1 MSAAA
6 ITLPIL
12 IFIVLF
18 ILVFIRL
25 TSLTSVNEI
34 DLERRNLRGHIF
46 TRGRRSKY
54 AERWDVA

>member
-18 ILVFIRL
+18 ILVFISL

-34 DLERRNLRGHIF
+34 DSPRRNLRGHIF

>member
-1 MSAAA
+1 MSATA
-6 ITLPIL
+6 ITISIL
-12 IFIVLF
+12 IFIVL
-18 ILVFIRL
+18 VFISF

-34 DLERRNLRGHIF
+34 DSERRNLRGHIF